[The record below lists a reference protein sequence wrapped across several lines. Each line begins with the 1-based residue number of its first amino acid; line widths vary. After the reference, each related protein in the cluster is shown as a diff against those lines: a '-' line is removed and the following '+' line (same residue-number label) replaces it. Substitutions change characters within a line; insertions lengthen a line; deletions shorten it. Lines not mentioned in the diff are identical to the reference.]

1 MFFHRL
7 YLFCVHFYIFM
18 ITKWMWYLC
27 LVLIVSR
34 ALNLRVCVWVF
45 SLENLHLISMRKF
58 SVRSDLL
65 PINRAKL
72 CSVSHW
78 LWLDCAIRNKSH
90 GSLLIITM
98 ATPFVSVSYELAN
111 IFFSFLFLFFFWK
124 TESAKE
130 NLLAAHI
137 YILEIKCVD
146 RD

>member
-1 MFFHRL
+1 MF
-7 YLFCVHFYIFM
+7 C
-18 ITKWMWYLC
+18 
-27 LVLIVSR
+27 
-34 ALNLRVCVWVF
+34 F
-45 SLENLHLISMRKF
+45 SLTLTG
-58 SVRSDLL
+58 
-65 PINRAKL
+65 
-72 CSVSHW
+72 
-78 LWLDCAIRNKSH
+78 DCAIRNKSH

-111 IFFSFLFLFFFWK
+111 IFFISFFWK